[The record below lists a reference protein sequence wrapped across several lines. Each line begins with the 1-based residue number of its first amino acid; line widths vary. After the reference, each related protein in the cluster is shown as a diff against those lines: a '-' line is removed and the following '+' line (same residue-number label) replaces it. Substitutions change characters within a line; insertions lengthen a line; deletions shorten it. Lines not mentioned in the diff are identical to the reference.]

1 MTRWVVMPIV
11 TLFTIVKIKVKNNKH
26 EVCGVRGI
34 SCGMDDWD
42 KLGSNHIFLLLKVE
56 WIFLLLHFLR
66 SFFSTH
72 KTQFFVAKSFCCI
85 WNFWVKISKFWNAK
99 KTFKKLKTK
108 KTTPNGENNLKFQAT
123 KLEFVLTCE
132 WEKIFVCFFSAR
144 IKLPW

>member
-11 TLFTIVKIKVKNNKH
+11 TLFTIVKTKVKIINMKYVGS
-26 EVCGVRGI
+26 EVSVVAWMIEI
-34 SCGMDDWD
+34 S
-42 KLGSNHIFLLLKVE
+42 IFLLLKVE
-56 WIFLLLHFLR
+56 WIFLLLNFLR

-72 KTQFFVAKSFCCI
+72 KTKFFVAKSFCCI

-99 KTFKKLKTK
+99 KKFKKLKTK
-108 KTTPNGENNLKFQAT
+108 KNTTNGENNLKFQAT

-132 WEKIFVCFFSAR
+132 WEKKMFVCFFSAR